1 MNAMLPEA
9 AIREQ
14 IFAIIA
20 KQAKL
25 DVATL
30 RPEATLK
37 DLGIASLEAIELIFD
52 IEEHFDIN
60 FPSQDPNLDGGSL
73 AGLVSAVQQAL
84 ADKAS
89 ATPAA

>member
-1 MNAMLPEA
+1 M
-9 AIREQ
+9 
-14 IFAIIA
+14 
-20 KQAKL
+20 
-25 DVATL
+25 
-30 RPEATLK
+30 
-37 DLGIASLEAIELIFD
+37 LEAIETIFD
-52 IEEHFDIN
+52 VEEHFDIN